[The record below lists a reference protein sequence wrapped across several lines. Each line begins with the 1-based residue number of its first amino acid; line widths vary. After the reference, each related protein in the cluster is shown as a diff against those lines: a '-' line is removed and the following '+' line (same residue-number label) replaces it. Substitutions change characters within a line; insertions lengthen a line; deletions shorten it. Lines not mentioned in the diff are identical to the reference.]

1 MQRRRTLLSAPAL
14 RSARPRRSLLP
25 TLLPLLVLAL
35 VFGCR
40 ALLVD
45 TVAGSYTDC
54 PGCYLLPTLGSD
66 AWLFAAA
73 LVLLAIGAAS
83 RRPRVGVVARVLVG
97 LLAIVAALDVVL
109 LDMLAQRL
117 HLDDVARFGGA
128 VGNNWSVVSAALGS
142 PSGMLKAGIAGVGLI
157 LVLASWRAAAPRPRL
172 AAALGVGALCVLGF
186 ALLARTQ
193 PLRYVHAAYA
203 ENVVGINLPQGR
215 TSTYGDAHL
224 AAARARV
231 DALPV
236 TCERPPS
243 THAPDVIVL
252 LVESLSAWH
261 SRQFGGA
268 HDWTPRLDAMARDNH
283 YLSRFYANGFTTSGG
298 EIALATGHVPFN
310 PPGVLD
316 FGFSHYADKANAL
329 PALGHATGH
338 RVDFFTPG
346 DSGFL
351 DLGDWLRVL
360 GFDGVH
366 DSADAF
372 YTEHRRWQF
381 NAAEDRVFFARYLEW
396 LDARPPDERFISLL
410 LTVTTHPPFV
420 EPEHGRT
427 DPAAAFHYVD
437 AQIGA
442 FHDALRARGFFEHG
456 VLIVLGD
463 HRSMT
468 PLSAPEYAAKGERA
482 FAHVPLVVVGAV
494 DMPKVVD
501 APFQQSDVLPSLAWL
516 LGQPRCRNAFSGSF
530 LRPDPHS
537 ARYVMHVRGDDR
549 SRVDVYHGESEVA
562 GFRLDGD
569 DSHWID
575 GAPEGAD
582 DVAAWITAQRA
593 AAAERGARMSTT
605 GPRR

>member
-54 PGCYLLPTLGSD
+54 RGCYLLPTLGSD

-142 PSGMLKAGIAGVGLI
+142 PSGMLKAGIAGIGLI
-157 LVLASWRAAAPRPRL
+157 LVLASWRAASPRPRL

-215 TSTYGDAHL
+215 IRTYGDTHL
-224 AAARARV
+224 AAAKARV
-231 DALPV
+231 EAMPMV
-236 TCERPPS
+236 CERAPS
-243 THAPDVIVL
+243 TRSPDVIVL

-268 HDWTPRLDAMARDNH
+268 FDWTPRLDAMARENH

-316 FGFSHYADKANAL
+316 FEFAHYADAATAL
-329 PALGHATGH
+329 PALGHASGH

-351 DLGDWLRVL
+351 GLGDWLRGL

-366 DSADAF
+366 DSSDA
-372 YTEHRRWQF
+372 YYAAQRRWQF

-396 LDARPPDERFISLL
+396 LDARPADERFISLL

-420 EPEHGRT
+420 EPEHGRI
-427 DPAAAFHYVD
+427 DPAAAFRYVD
-437 AQIGA
+437 AQVGA

-468 PLSAPEYAAKGERA
+468 PLGADEYAAQGERA

-516 LGQPRCRNAFSGSF
+516 LGQPRCRDAFAGSF
-530 LRPDPHS
+530 LRTDPQPP
-537 ARYVMHVRGDDR
+537 RYVMHVRGDDR
-549 SRVDVYHGESEVA
+549 NRIDVYHGDNDVA
-562 GFRLDGD
+562 GFGLAGD
-569 DSHWID
+569 DSDWL
-575 GAPEGAD
+575 GSRPENAE
-582 DVAAWITAQRA
+582 DVAAWITVQRA
-593 AAAERGARMSTT
+593 AAGERGKARSPGST
-605 GPRR
+605 R